1 MTVFLPSTG
10 LPSNSDRSKWIEF
23 NKLRRQVFVSPMFN
37 DFIEKIGYRRYP
49 GDVTVP
55 WTQALTVYAYP
66 EELNYEEVRKKEW
79 FNLEVFQRVS
89 VSSKMTSDN
98 REEQLKKLGAPES
111 FLNDTLGGKFSG
123 KIVYLSLGSMGGY
136 DLELM
141 RGFVSILGATS
152 HKYIVS
158 KGPRHEEF
166 SLAEN
171 MWGERY
177 LPQTSILPLVD
188 LVITHGGK

>member
-1 MTVFLPSTG
+1 MTS
-10 LPSNSDRSKWIEF
+10 SRE
-23 NKLRRQVFVSPMFN
+23 
-37 DFIEKIGYRRYP
+37 IGYRRYP

-79 FNLEVFQRVS
+79 FNLEVFQR
-89 VSSKMTSDN
+89 
-98 REEQLKKLGAPES
+98 
-111 FLNDTLGGKFSG
+111 
-123 KIVYLSLGSMGGY
+123 
-136 DLELM
+136 
-141 RGFVSILGATS
+141 
-152 HKYIVS
+152 YIVS

-188 LVITHGGK
+188 LVITHGGNNTVTEVFALGKPMIVFPIYSDQFDNAQRLDELGYGVRLHTYSFTEEQLLTAIEKLLGDEQLKSKLAAASERILARDRHQELAMKIEQMFCTESSGV